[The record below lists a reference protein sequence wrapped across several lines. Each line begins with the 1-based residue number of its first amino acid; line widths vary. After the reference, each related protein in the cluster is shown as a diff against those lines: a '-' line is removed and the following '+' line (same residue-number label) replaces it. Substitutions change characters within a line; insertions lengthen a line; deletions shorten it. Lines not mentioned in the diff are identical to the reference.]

1 MNDENMTEQEQ
12 LTEQLPEEM
21 SGQGGAVVG
30 EQSAPPDTEESG
42 IGPSDAELAEQAAET
57 EKRIAQQEEQDKR
70 LLAALDEALEKR
82 GYKTERNAPKRPLSR
97 AERAAA
103 VVAKKGV
110 GFVSL
115 GLILIFMGIVMIATL
130 TASTPNYTLP
140 IKLSPVC
147 AILIGAEIVATQVMT
162 RGRPRISVP
171 SLLISVL
178 LVAGCIILCL
188 KLGGDYKEEAVEYN
202 NRTIAGEIYDR
213 SYEKLSGLADILS
226 VEVDVDLNPDGTGKT
241 KGIEALSSGDIVNVR
256 IKLGGVYYS
265 PKNFVADCKKV
276 VDTYA
281 EMGINITNFRFKN
294 ESRLRSYSLDID
306 GKYAQDMDEK
316 RLAEM
321 VNYVYIDDYD
331 YIEDMEDYVETS
343 DTSDTSDTSSG
354 TSD

>member
-1 MNDENMTEQEQ
+1 MNDENITEQEQ
-12 LTEQLPEEM
+12 LTEQLPEEID
-21 SGQGGAVVG
+21 GQGGAVIE
-30 EQSAPPDTEESG
+30 EQSASPGTNVGDVGQSAT
-42 IGPSDAELAEQAAET
+42 DFAEQAAET
-57 EKRIAQQEEQDKR
+57 EKRIAEQEEQDKR
-70 LLAALDEALEKR
+70 LLAALDEALKKR
-82 GYKTERNAPKRPLSR
+82 GYQSERDDPKRPLSR
-97 AERAAA
+97 SERAAA

-115 GLILIFMGIVMIATL
+115 GLILIFMGIVMIAAL
-130 TASTPNYTLP
+130 TSSTPNYTLP

-147 AILIGAEIVATQVMT
+147 AIMIGAEIIITQAVS

-188 KLGGDYKEEAVEYN
+188 KLGGDYKEETVEYN

-213 SYEKLSGLADILS
+213 SYEKLSGLADIVS

-256 IKLGGVYYS
+256 VELGGVYYS

-276 VDTYA
+276 VDSYT

-294 ESRLRSYSLDID
+294 ESRLRAYSLDID
-306 GKYAQDMDEK
+306 GKYAQDMDEQ
-316 RLAEM
+316 RLAET

-343 DTSDTSDTSSG
+343 DTSNTSDTSSE

>member
-1 MNDENMTEQEQ
+1 MNDENMTDQ
-12 LTEQLPEEM
+12 LTEDISEQGGTVVEEQSLSPEE
-21 SGQGGAVVG
+21 
-30 EQSAPPDTEESG
+30 SAADVDS
-42 IGPSDAELAEQAAET
+42 SAAEFAEQTAAAE
-57 EKRIAQQEEQDKR
+57 KMIAEQNEQDKR
-70 LLAALDEALEKR
+70 LLAALDEALER
-82 GYKTERNAPKRPLSR
+82 RNYGTASEDSKRPLTKS
-97 AERAAA
+97 ERAAA
-103 VVAKKGV
+103 TVAKKGV

-147 AILIGAEIVATQVMT
+147 AILIGAEIIVTQAVT
-162 RGRPRISVP
+162 HGRPRISIP

-202 NRTIAGEIYDR
+202 NRTIAGEIYDK
-213 SYEKLSGLADILS
+213 SYEKLKGLADIMS

-241 KGIEALSSGDIVNVR
+241 HGIEALSSGDIVNVR
-256 IKLGGVYYS
+256 VELGGVYYA
-265 PKNFVADCKKV
+265 PKNFVSDCKKI
-276 VDTYA
+276 VDSYA

-294 ESRLRSYSLDID
+294 ESRLRAYSLDID
-306 GKYAQDMDEK
+306 GKYAQDMDEE
-316 RLAEM
+316 RLGEM

-343 DTSDTSDTSSG
+343 DTSETSSETSD
-354 TSD
+354 